1 MKSALSVALLALSS
15 FGAAQS
21 APPPVAAPPPAASV
35 TPVSK
40 NAALAA
46 LPDEERKWITEY
58 VAPIVLPEEEK
69 LFLELTEPHQ
79 REIFKEDFWARRERP
94 SLPAPL
100 GPGYRYRY
108 EELRGLVDATYDGW
122 RSDAGRM
129 VLRFGEPGSLD
140 KTSGCERTFRDLE
153 IWTYNNIPGRG
164 SLRQFF
170 YRPTPMAPRKL
181 WTVGTRDSDV
191 FQPGSCRKSF
201 PELVNDCNPPPQDKC
216 YGTTCLQACDVFRAW
231 SEIRSRQ
238 GSEVGGMAEAADLLR
253 AEPIS
258 MEGMEKVRDR
268 FAGLGTPDAKP
279 IGVEGPSGTA
289 PSAPAGPAS

>member
-46 LPDEERKWITEY
+46 LPDEERKWLTEF
-58 VAPIVLPEEEK
+58 VAPILLPEEEK

-79 REIFKEDFWARRERP
+79 REIFKEEFWARRERTH
-94 SLPAPL
+94 LPAPL
-100 GPGYRYRY
+100 GPGYRQRY
-108 EELRGLVDATYDGW
+108 EELRQLADATYDGW

-170 YRPTPMAPRKL
+170 YRPTSMAPRTL
-181 WTVGTRDSDV
+181 WADGPR
-191 FQPGSCRKSF
+191 GWHR
-201 PELVNDCNPPPQDKC
+201 
-216 YGTTCLQACDVFRAW
+216 LQ
-231 SEIRSRQ
+231 
-238 GSEVGGMAEAADLLR
+238 
-253 AEPIS
+253 
-258 MEGMEKVRDR
+258 
-268 FAGLGTPDAKP
+268 
-279 IGVEGPSGTA
+279 
-289 PSAPAGPAS
+289 